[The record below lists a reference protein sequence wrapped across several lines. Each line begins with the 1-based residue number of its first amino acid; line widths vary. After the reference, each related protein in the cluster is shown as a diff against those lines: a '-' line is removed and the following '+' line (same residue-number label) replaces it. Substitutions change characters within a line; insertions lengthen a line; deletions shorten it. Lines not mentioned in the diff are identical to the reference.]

1 MKKNILMLLFVATSS
16 ALMAQSKKTEETSFW
31 VAGVCGMCEK
41 TIENALDVK
50 GVMVAD
56 YNLDTHQINVIY
68 KPSKISIE
76 EMHRLLNAA
85 GYDTEKSIATEEQY
99 NQVHRCCRY
108 RELKNH

>member
-1 MKKNILMLLFVATSS
+1 MKKYILVLLFVATAS
-16 ALMAQSKKTEETSFW
+16 AMLAQKNKAEETSFW
-31 VAGVCGMCEK
+31 VAGLCGMCEK

-56 YNLDTHQINVIY
+56 YNLDTHQIKVIY
-68 KPSKISIE
+68 KPSKITIE
-76 EMHRLLNAA
+76 EMHRLLNVA